1 MADYTSTAFR
11 RVLLEERQRS
21 ACYLNALRPVGI
33 SLFVVLQLGVYGPTR
48 GTWVLL
54 GYGLLAWFLFFRAR
68 ESKKI
73 CRWSTLAVPFLDM
86 PAVFLKQWLDL
97 ELSSAPRALATFSI
111 GLFMLL
117 IMLSAFTLRNRQ
129 ILLSGLLAV
138 GLQCGLEW
146 RAGDTPIGK
155 AGSILALVLTALV
168 CEVALAERLRMA
180 HRLSQEQLRLEKLSR
195 YFSPQVAAT
204 IEAGEEPFGTG
215 QACEI
220 TVLFSDLR
228 GFTAATE
235 HASPG
240 EVLELLNDFHSRM
253 VKVIFAHEGTLDK
266 YIGDGLMA
274 YFGAPV
280 KQPDHAE
287 RALRCAQAMQAAVR
301 ELNARRAA
309 EAKPSLQLS
318 IGVHTGSAVVGGM
331 GAANRREFTAVGD
344 TVNVASRIENLTRE
358 YGDGLLVS
366 AATARL
372 VDPSHGLRLI
382 AEVHLKGRT
391 ETVGLF
397 GSAGAEDAW
406 FAGGARPG
414 GVSTRRR

>member
-1 MADYTSTAFR
+1 MTNYASEAFR
-11 RVLLEERQRS
+11 KVLQEERQWS
-21 ACYLNALRPVGI
+21 ACYLNALRPVGL
-33 SLFVVLQLGVYGPTR
+33 SLFVAVQLGVYGPTP
-48 GTWVLL
+48 GTYVLL
-54 GYGLLAWFLFFRAR
+54 VYWLLAWGLFFRSR
-68 ESKKI
+68 DSQKV

-97 ELSSAPRALATFSI
+97 GLSTAPRALATFSI

-117 IMLSAFTLRNRQ
+117 IMLSAFTMRNRQ

-138 GLQCGLEW
+138 VLQSGLEW

-155 AGSILALVLTALV
+155 AGSIVALVLTAV
-168 CEVALAERLRMA
+168 ICEIALAGRIRMA
-180 HRLSQEQLRLEKLSR
+180 HRLSEEQLRLEKLSR

-204 IEAGEEPFGTG
+204 IETTEEPFGTG

-228 GFTAATE
+228 GFTTATE
-235 HASPG
+235 NASPD

-253 VKVIFAHEGTLDK
+253 VEVIFAHEGTLDK

-274 YFGAPV
+274 YFGAPI

-287 RALRCAQAMQAAVR
+287 RALRCAQAMQSAVR
-301 ELNARRAA
+301 QLNERRTAQ
-309 EAKPSLQLS
+309 AKPPLQLS
-318 IGVHTGSAVVGGM
+318 IGVHTGPAVVGAI

-358 YGDGLLVS
+358 YGDGLLIS
-366 AATARL
+366 AATARR
-372 VDPSHGLRLI
+372 VGAAHQLRSI
-382 AEVHLKGRT
+382 AQVHLKGRT
-391 ETVGLF
+391 EAVELF
-397 GSAGAEDAW
+397 GL
-406 FAGGARPG
+406 
-414 GVSTRRR
+414 